1 MNRLNLIIRQKIFSI
16 IFILI
21 SVLGGVFIYWYINN
35 LKSKIPENMQYQE
48 VFVAKNDIKK
58 GEKISKDLLE
68 KQKLPEHIFSEK
80 FVLSEDQ
87 ILGNE
92 AASDILKGEIIY
104 IDEIKGVNLSYA
116 HNLKFS
122 SYIPKNLRAVSVP
135 INYFGDKVLLK
146 VGDKIDVVSTYY
158 DQSDSKL
165 KSTTILCG
173 KEIILVE
180 GNSGDDNDSSIK
192 GDDFLSASIL
202 EENSNS
208 SSLSNFL
215 IVTFYL
221 EPQEVEKVFLALE
234 RGVLNLSICSCSK
247 AVAGY

>member
-87 ILGNE
+87 ILGKE

-135 INYFGDKVLLK
+135 INYFGDKVFNAVIRDNISLAEAPSFGK
-146 VGDKIDVVSTYY
+146 TIFEYKPESHGA
-158 DQSDSKL
+158 SDYLALS
-165 KSTTILCG
+165 
-173 KEIILVE
+173 KEIV
-180 GNSGDDNDSSIK
+180 K
-192 GDDFLSASIL
+192 R
-202 EENSNS
+202 EN
-208 SSLSNFL
+208 
-215 IVTFYL
+215 
-221 EPQEVEKVFLALE
+221 
-234 RGVLNLSICSCSK
+234 R
-247 AVAGY
+247 